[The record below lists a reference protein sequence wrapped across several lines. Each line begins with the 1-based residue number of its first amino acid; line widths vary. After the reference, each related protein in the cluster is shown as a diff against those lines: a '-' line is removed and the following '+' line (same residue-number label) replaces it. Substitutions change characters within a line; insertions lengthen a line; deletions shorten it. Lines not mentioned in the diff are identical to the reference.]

1 MATIRSGLL
10 APSAPLFAPLS
21 VLFEQRILVVLNSGL
36 FPKPSFADF
45 QANFQSE
52 RYQPRE
58 LLQQAISS
66 FEEAQRGAVQLAHRS
81 SVISETMVR
90 EDCAMLQRVGVG
102 RRSHA

>member
-66 FEEAQRGAVQLAHRS
+66 FEEAQRGAVQLAPGIR
-81 SVISETMVR
+81 VAACPKFERDRR
-90 EDCAMLQRVGVG
+90 ERQQSG
-102 RRSHA
+102 R